1 MLRFIGLL
9 LLLAGAYG
17 LAWKHL
23 PAAARFTVPDSISS
37 LPLPVGAPTFAAVGL
52 VGLVLLLWPRRRA
65 GKALADDPIRRDL
78 VRRGFTVIAEV
89 SGWRA
94 EGDWKRV
101 PVVIR
106 RSEGFEASR
115 FALPWVI
122 SIEVRGRPREPW
134 PLSPTEGKVVDV
146 RDHGFAVSLPA
157 VTRSQDRLGPL
168 LDAVIDATIR

>member
-1 MLRFIGLL
+1 MLRYLGLIL
-9 LLLAGAYG
+9 IFTSAYG

-23 PAAARFTVPDSISS
+23 PASARLTIPDRIAA
-37 LPLPVGAPTFAAVGL
+37 LPVPVGVPTFAALGVVGL
-52 VGLVLLLWPRRRA
+52 LLLLWPRRGP

-78 VRRGFTVIAEV
+78 VRRGFLLIAEP

-122 SIEVRGRPREPW
+122 SVEVRGRPREPW

-157 VTRSQDRLGPL
+157 VTRAQDRLGPL